1 MRKKGLIIAVAVIV
15 IFVFLAAAIG
25 KGQKNTGEKASGSQ
39 KTDDTNVAV
48 AEIPELSVEE
58 TEETPEQT
66 AEEEEPVYFGD
77 AEMTCELPRGFKAL
91 DGEEGVYVYRT
102 YPKDSSIINYVIT
115 ESQEDV
121 TKLTQEEFQ
130 KLYEDNLYDA
140 YGDEIQINI
149 TQYEKSKINGRNA
162 ITVTFDY
169 TLKGTEYEQME
180 LMVYNGAESHILTYL
195 QEKDGKWAEEFKKSI
210 ASVAFR
216 E

>member
-66 AEEEEPVYFGD
+66 AEEAVYFGD

-102 YPKDSSIINYVIT
+102 YPKDSSIINYVIA